1 MAYVGCH
8 GEETHLAN
16 CSHSTPS
23 CFHSEDAGVRCPG
36 IQQTYIFVCRKE
48 NELCH
53 NFFFVCLI
61 FAQNTQVQEKTAL
74 MEIYDLE
81 VEPHFEKEGWRYA
94 MKESG
99 GQCVTIVGKP
109 KMLKWHADNLDF
121 LLTVSF
127 IKCCFNC
134 HR

>member
-1 MAYVGCH
+1 M
-8 GEETHLAN
+8 
-16 CSHSTPS
+16 
-23 CFHSEDAGVRCPG
+23 
-36 IQQTYIFVCRKE
+36 
-48 NELCH
+48 
-53 NFFFVCLI
+53 
-61 FAQNTQVQEKTAL
+61 QEKTAL

-94 MKESG
+94 MRESG
-99 GQCVTIVGKP
+99 GQYVTIIGKP

>member
-1 MAYVGCH
+1 MLV
-8 GEETHLAN
+8 
-16 CSHSTPS
+16 
-23 CFHSEDAGVRCPG
+23 FIVQV
-36 IQQTYIFVCRKE
+36 QQTYIFMCRKE

-53 NFFFVCLI
+53 NPFFFVCLI

-94 MKESG
+94 MRDSG
-99 GQCVTIVGKP
+99 GQCVTIIGKP
-109 KMLKWHADNLDF
+109 KMLKWHADNLDS